1 MAEAQEDFS
10 GNDKHYKVLRKALQE
25 NDISIWN
32 DFAASMG
39 PRFKADLRGIRLEG
53 KNLAGAKLTGARLDG
68 ACLDGADLTGADLTD
83 ASLTGA
89 TFREAKIDG
98 TPRLK
103 SQMKVTVRT
112 KSVQNPETLDPD
124 TRRRLKIERMQEQA
138 REFLVDKAKKEIALE
153 KQKAQVRARNN
164 PSPFTNTER

>member
-1 MAEAQEDFS
+1 MAETLEDFS
-10 GNDKHYKVLRKALQE
+10 GNDKHYKVLRKALSE
-25 NDISIWN
+25 NDISVWN

-53 KNLAGAKLTGARLDG
+53 KNLAGAKLTGARLEG

-89 TFREAKIDG
+89 TFRDAKLDG
-98 TPRLK
+98 TPKLK
-103 SQMKVTVRT
+103 SQVKVTVRS
-112 KSVQNPETLDPD
+112 KAVANPETLDPE

-138 REFLVDKAKKEIALE
+138 REFLEDKAKKEVALE
-153 KQKAQVRARNN
+153 KQKAQVKARNN